1 MIPRGNTAMG
11 KFATIDEY
19 IAALA
24 DPLREVSEKMRPII
38 DGALPKSA
46 VSSVFH
52 AAPTWSV
59 GPERGTGL
67 VCYLKAY
74 TKYVTFGFW
83 HGQEIDDKSGR
94 MQPGARE
101 MGQVKLSSVDEI
113 DAKLFKSWL
122 RQAWDIEV
130 AYLKG

>member
-1 MIPRGNTAMG
+1 MA

-19 IAALA
+19 VAALA
-24 DPLREVSEKMRPII
+24 TPLREVAEQMRPII
-38 DGALPKSA
+38 DDSLPDSA

-74 TKYVTFGFW
+74 SSYVTFGFW
-83 HGQEIDDKSGR
+83 HGQEIADPSGR
-94 MQPGARE
+94 MAPGARE
-101 MGQVKLSSVDEI
+101 MGQVRLGSAGDI
-113 DAKLFKSWL
+113 DPTLFGDWL

-130 AYLKG
+130 AHLGS